1 MVDKVSLEAFKDML
15 RRYNAFKE
23 KNGREPAWVQTP
35 DGGRVQI
42 KDFLDM
48 KRRYNEFMA
57 REGREPRVIHVKA
70 QDKVDLKGFKDM
82 KTRYEA
88 FIEKNNR
95 EPAWI
100 ATPQGG
106 RVNLTTFKDM
116 LDRYTTFLDENK
128 REPKVIYMKGT
139 TKDTGWV
146 TTGYYKQDKQD
157 TGYTCGPS
165 SLQMALSALG
175 CNVSE
180 DVLAKA
186 GGTGTSGTG
195 HEGMLRAV
203 EYASRKCKMKISAR
217 FQYFNG
223 YGWGKVVDGIKAGAE
238 YVIHLK
244 PLPALK
250 YDYKGSLVWRSFTGG
265 HYVYLVGVNM
275 VDRLV
280 LIADPT
286 KGLRIFGMKQVE
298 DAIARISKESLLIL
312 RKG

>member
-1 MVDKVSLEAFKDML
+1 MK
-15 RRYNAFKE
+15 KE
-23 KNGREPAWVQTP
+23 YRLDE
-35 DGGRVQI
+35 
-42 KDFLDM
+42 FLDM
-48 KRRYNEFMA
+48 KRRWEAFRVQKGRKPNYVTDRAGRKIPRDVFNDMVIRYERFVA
-57 REGREPRVIHVKA
+57 STGREPSFVRVKA
-70 QDKVDLKGFKDM
+70 DTVS
-82 KTRYEA
+82 
-88 FIEKNNR
+88 
-95 EPAWI
+95 
-100 ATPQGG
+100 
-106 RVNLTTFKDM
+106 
-116 LDRYTTFLDENK
+116 DEW
-128 REPKVIYMKGT
+128 T
-139 TKDTGWV
+139 
-146 TTGYYKQDKQD
+146 TTGYFKKDFQD

-203 EYASRKCKMKISAR
+203 EYASRKCKMKITGK
-217 FQYFNG
+217 FQSFNG
-223 YGWGKVVDGIKAGAE
+223 YGWSKVVDGIKAGAE

>member
-1 MVDKVSLEAFKDML
+1 MKDRFDIDEFLELKRRWEAFGFTHGRKPKYIRTKDGEEIPQCIFDDMIL
-15 RRYNAFKE
+15 RYENFVKKYN
-23 KNGREPAWVQTP
+23 
-35 DGGRVQI
+35 
-42 KDFLDM
+42 
-48 KRRYNEFMA
+48 RR
-57 REGREPRVIHVKA
+57 PRVVSILS
-70 QDKVDLKGFKDM
+70 DKWIRTGF
-82 KTRYEA
+82 
-88 FIEKNNR
+88 
-95 EPAWI
+95 W
-100 ATPQGG
+100 
-106 RVNLTTFKDM
+106 
-116 LDRYTTFLDENK
+116 
-128 REPKVIYMKGT
+128 
-139 TKDTGWV
+139 
-146 TTGYYKQDKQD
+146 KQDKQD

-203 EYASRKCKMKISAR
+203 EYASKKCKMKITGR
-217 FQYFNG
+217 FQSFNG
-223 YGWGKVVDGIKAGAE
+223 YGWSKVVDGIKAGAE

-312 RKG
+312 KKG

>member
-1 MVDKVSLEAFKDML
+1 MKDRFDIDEFLELKRRWEAFRFTHGRKPKYIRTKDGEEIPQCIFDDMIL
-15 RRYNAFKE
+15 RYENFVKKYN
-23 KNGREPAWVQTP
+23 
-35 DGGRVQI
+35 
-42 KDFLDM
+42 
-48 KRRYNEFMA
+48 RR
-57 REGREPRVIHVKA
+57 PRVVSILS
-70 QDKVDLKGFKDM
+70 DKWIRTGF
-82 KTRYEA
+82 
-88 FIEKNNR
+88 
-95 EPAWI
+95 W
-100 ATPQGG
+100 
-106 RVNLTTFKDM
+106 
-116 LDRYTTFLDENK
+116 
-128 REPKVIYMKGT
+128 
-139 TKDTGWV
+139 
-146 TTGYYKQDKQD
+146 KQDKQD

-203 EYASRKCKMKISAR
+203 EYASKKCKMKITGR
-217 FQYFNG
+217 FQSFNG
-223 YGWGKVVDGIKAGAE
+223 YGWSKVVDGIKAGAE

-250 YDYKGSLVWRSFTGG
+250 YDYKGSQVWKSFTGG

-286 KGLRIFGMKQVE
+286 KSLRIFGMKQVE
-298 DAIARISKESLLIL
+298 NAMAGISKESLLIL

>member
-1 MVDKVSLEAFKDML
+1 MKDRFDIDEFLELKRRWEAFRFTHGRKPKYIRTKDGEEIPQCIFDDMIL
-15 RRYNAFKE
+15 RYENFVKKYN
-23 KNGREPAWVQTP
+23 
-35 DGGRVQI
+35 
-42 KDFLDM
+42 
-48 KRRYNEFMA
+48 RR
-57 REGREPRVIHVKA
+57 PRVVSILS
-70 QDKVDLKGFKDM
+70 DKWIRTGF
-82 KTRYEA
+82 
-88 FIEKNNR
+88 
-95 EPAWI
+95 W
-100 ATPQGG
+100 
-106 RVNLTTFKDM
+106 
-116 LDRYTTFLDENK
+116 
-128 REPKVIYMKGT
+128 
-139 TKDTGWV
+139 
-146 TTGYYKQDKQD
+146 KQDKQD

-203 EYASRKCKMKISAR
+203 EYASKKCKMKITGR
-217 FQYFNG
+217 FQFFNG
-223 YGWGKVVDGIKAGAE
+223 YGWSKVVDGIKAGAE

-250 YDYKGSLVWRSFTGG
+250 YDYKGRQVWKSFTGG

-286 KGLRIFGMKQVE
+286 KSLRIFGMKQVE
-298 DAIARISKESLLIL
+298 NAMARISKESLLIL

>member
-1 MVDKVSLEAFKDML
+1 MKDRFDIDEFLELKRRWEAFRFTHGRKPKYIRTKDGEEIPQCI
-15 RRYNAFKE
+15 F
-23 KNGREPAWVQTP
+23 
-35 DGGRVQI
+35 D
-42 KDFLDM
+42 DM
-48 KRRYNEFMA
+48 
-57 REGREPRVIHVKA
+57 I
-70 QDKVDLKGFKDM
+70 L
-82 KTRYEA
+82 RYEN
-88 FIEKNNR
+88 FVKKYNR
-95 EPAWI
+95 
-100 ATPQGG
+100 
-106 RVNLTTFKDM
+106 R
-116 LDRYTTFLDENK
+116 
-128 REPKVIYMKGT
+128 PKVVSILSDKWIR
-139 TKDTGWV
+139 TGFW
-146 TTGYYKQDKQD
+146 KQDKQD

-203 EYASRKCKMKISAR
+203 EYASKKCKMKITGR
-217 FQYFNG
+217 FQSFNG
-223 YGWGKVVDGIKAGAE
+223 YGWSKVVDGIKAGAE

-298 DAIARISKESLLIL
+298 DAMARISKESLLIL

>member
-1 MVDKVSLEAFKDML
+1 MKDRFDIDEFLELKRRWEAFRFTHGRKPKYIRTKDGEEIPQCIFDDMIL
-15 RRYNAFKE
+15 RYENFVKKYN
-23 KNGREPAWVQTP
+23 
-35 DGGRVQI
+35 
-42 KDFLDM
+42 
-48 KRRYNEFMA
+48 RR
-57 REGREPRVIHVKA
+57 PRVVSILS
-70 QDKVDLKGFKDM
+70 DKWIRTGF
-82 KTRYEA
+82 
-88 FIEKNNR
+88 
-95 EPAWI
+95 W
-100 ATPQGG
+100 
-106 RVNLTTFKDM
+106 
-116 LDRYTTFLDENK
+116 
-128 REPKVIYMKGT
+128 
-139 TKDTGWV
+139 
-146 TTGYYKQDKQD
+146 KQDKQD

-203 EYASRKCKMKISAR
+203 EYASKKCKMKITGR
-217 FQYFNG
+217 FQSFNG
-223 YGWGKVVDGIKAGAE
+223 YGWSKVVDGIKAGAE

-286 KGLRIFGMKQVE
+286 KSLRIFGMKQVE
-298 DAIARISKESLLIL
+298 NAIAGISKESLLIL

>member
-1 MVDKVSLEAFKDML
+1 MKDRFDIDEFLELKRRWEAFRFTHARKPKYIRTKDGEEIPQCI
-15 RRYNAFKE
+15 F
-23 KNGREPAWVQTP
+23 
-35 DGGRVQI
+35 D
-42 KDFLDM
+42 DM
-48 KRRYNEFMA
+48 
-57 REGREPRVIHVKA
+57 I
-70 QDKVDLKGFKDM
+70 L
-82 KTRYEA
+82 RYEN
-88 FIEKNNR
+88 FVKKYNR
-95 EPAWI
+95 
-100 ATPQGG
+100 
-106 RVNLTTFKDM
+106 R
-116 LDRYTTFLDENK
+116 
-128 REPKVIYMKGT
+128 PKVVSILSDKWIR
-139 TKDTGWV
+139 TGFW
-146 TTGYYKQDKQD
+146 KQDKQD

-203 EYASRKCKMKISAR
+203 EYASKKCKMKITGR
-217 FQYFNG
+217 FQSFNG
-223 YGWGKVVDGIKAGAE
+223 YGWSKVVDGIKAGAE

-298 DAIARISKESLLIL
+298 DAMARISKESLLIL

>member
-1 MVDKVSLEAFKDML
+1 MKDRFDIDEFLELKRRWEAFRFTHGRKPKYIRTKDGEEIPQCIFDDMIL
-15 RRYNAFKE
+15 RYENFVKKYN
-23 KNGREPAWVQTP
+23 
-35 DGGRVQI
+35 
-42 KDFLDM
+42 
-48 KRRYNEFMA
+48 RR
-57 REGREPRVIHVKA
+57 PRVVSILS
-70 QDKVDLKGFKDM
+70 DKWIRTGF
-82 KTRYEA
+82 
-88 FIEKNNR
+88 
-95 EPAWI
+95 W
-100 ATPQGG
+100 
-106 RVNLTTFKDM
+106 
-116 LDRYTTFLDENK
+116 
-128 REPKVIYMKGT
+128 
-139 TKDTGWV
+139 
-146 TTGYYKQDKQD
+146 KQDKQD

-203 EYASRKCKMKISAR
+203 EYASKKCKMKITGR
-217 FQYFNG
+217 FQSFNG
-223 YGWGKVVDGIKAGAE
+223 YGWSKVVDGIKAGAE

-250 YDYKGSLVWRSFTGG
+250 YDYKGSQVWKSFTGG

-298 DAIARISKESLLIL
+298 NAIAGISKESLLIL

>member
-1 MVDKVSLEAFKDML
+1 MKDRLDIDEFLELKRRWEAFRFTHGRKPKYIRTKDGEEIPQCIFDDMIL
-15 RRYNAFKE
+15 RYENFVKKYN
-23 KNGREPAWVQTP
+23 
-35 DGGRVQI
+35 
-42 KDFLDM
+42 
-48 KRRYNEFMA
+48 RR
-57 REGREPRVIHVKA
+57 PRVVSILS
-70 QDKVDLKGFKDM
+70 DKWISTGF
-82 KTRYEA
+82 
-88 FIEKNNR
+88 
-95 EPAWI
+95 W
-100 ATPQGG
+100 
-106 RVNLTTFKDM
+106 
-116 LDRYTTFLDENK
+116 
-128 REPKVIYMKGT
+128 
-139 TKDTGWV
+139 
-146 TTGYYKQDKQD
+146 KQDKQD

-175 CNVSE
+175 CAVTE

-217 FQYFNG
+217 FQSFNG

-250 YDYKGSLVWRSFTGG
+250 YDYKGSQVWKSFTGG

-298 DAIARISKESLLIL
+298 GAMAGISKESLLIL

>member
-1 MVDKVSLEAFKDML
+1 MKDRFDIDEFLELKRRWEAFRFTHGRKPKYIRTKDGEEIPQCIFDDMIL
-15 RRYNAFKE
+15 RYENFVKKYN
-23 KNGREPAWVQTP
+23 
-35 DGGRVQI
+35 
-42 KDFLDM
+42 
-48 KRRYNEFMA
+48 RR
-57 REGREPRVIHVKA
+57 PRVVNILS
-70 QDKVDLKGFKDM
+70 DKWIRTGF
-82 KTRYEA
+82 
-88 FIEKNNR
+88 
-95 EPAWI
+95 W
-100 ATPQGG
+100 
-106 RVNLTTFKDM
+106 
-116 LDRYTTFLDENK
+116 
-128 REPKVIYMKGT
+128 
-139 TKDTGWV
+139 
-146 TTGYYKQDKQD
+146 KQDKQD

-165 SLQMALSALG
+165 SLQMALSALS

-203 EYASRKCKMKISAR
+203 EYASKKCKMKITGR

-223 YGWGKVVDGIKAGAE
+223 YGWSKVVDGIKAGAE

-250 YDYKGSLVWRSFTGG
+250 YDYKGRQVWKSFTGG

-298 DAIARISKESLLIL
+298 NAMARISKESLLIL

>member
-1 MVDKVSLEAFKDML
+1 MKDRFDIDDFLELKRRWEAFRFTHGRKPKYIRTKDGEEIPQCIFDDMIL
-15 RRYNAFKE
+15 RYENFVKKYN
-23 KNGREPAWVQTP
+23 
-35 DGGRVQI
+35 
-42 KDFLDM
+42 
-48 KRRYNEFMA
+48 RR
-57 REGREPRVIHVKA
+57 PRVVSILS
-70 QDKVDLKGFKDM
+70 DKWIRTGF
-82 KTRYEA
+82 
-88 FIEKNNR
+88 
-95 EPAWI
+95 W
-100 ATPQGG
+100 
-106 RVNLTTFKDM
+106 
-116 LDRYTTFLDENK
+116 
-128 REPKVIYMKGT
+128 
-139 TKDTGWV
+139 
-146 TTGYYKQDKQD
+146 KQDKQD

-203 EYASRKCKMKISAR
+203 EYASKKCKMKITGR
-217 FQYFNG
+217 FQSFNG
-223 YGWGKVVDGIKAGAE
+223 YGWSKVVDGIKAGAE

-250 YDYKGSLVWRSFTGG
+250 YDYKGSQVWKSFTGG

-286 KGLRIFGMKQVE
+286 KSLRIFGMKQVE
-298 DAIARISKESLLIL
+298 NAMAGISKESLLIL

>member
-1 MVDKVSLEAFKDML
+1 MKDRFDIDEFLELKRRWEAFRFTHGRKPKYIRTKDGEEIPQCIFDDMIL
-15 RRYNAFKE
+15 RYENFVKKYN
-23 KNGREPAWVQTP
+23 
-35 DGGRVQI
+35 
-42 KDFLDM
+42 
-48 KRRYNEFMA
+48 RR
-57 REGREPRVIHVKA
+57 PRVVSILS
-70 QDKVDLKGFKDM
+70 DKWIRTGF
-82 KTRYEA
+82 
-88 FIEKNNR
+88 
-95 EPAWI
+95 W
-100 ATPQGG
+100 
-106 RVNLTTFKDM
+106 
-116 LDRYTTFLDENK
+116 
-128 REPKVIYMKGT
+128 
-139 TKDTGWV
+139 
-146 TTGYYKQDKQD
+146 KQDKQD

-186 GGTGTSGTG
+186 GGTRTSGTG

-203 EYASRKCKMKISAR
+203 EYASKKCKMKITGR
-217 FQYFNG
+217 FQFFNG
-223 YGWGKVVDGIKAGAE
+223 YGWSKVVDGIKAGAE

-250 YDYKGSLVWRSFTGG
+250 YDYKGRQVWKSFTGG

-286 KGLRIFGMKQVE
+286 KSLRIFGMKQVE
-298 DAIARISKESLLIL
+298 NAMARISKESLLIL

>member
-1 MVDKVSLEAFKDML
+1 MKDRFDIDEFLELKRRWEAFRFTHGRKPKYIRTKDGEEIPQCIFDDMIL
-15 RRYNAFKE
+15 RYENFVKKYN
-23 KNGREPAWVQTP
+23 
-35 DGGRVQI
+35 
-42 KDFLDM
+42 
-48 KRRYNEFMA
+48 RR
-57 REGREPRVIHVKA
+57 PRVVSILS
-70 QDKVDLKGFKDM
+70 DKWIRTGF
-82 KTRYEA
+82 
-88 FIEKNNR
+88 
-95 EPAWI
+95 W
-100 ATPQGG
+100 
-106 RVNLTTFKDM
+106 
-116 LDRYTTFLDENK
+116 
-128 REPKVIYMKGT
+128 
-139 TKDTGWV
+139 
-146 TTGYYKQDKQD
+146 KQDKQD

-203 EYASRKCKMKISAR
+203 EYASKKCKMKITGR

-223 YGWGKVVDGIKAGAE
+223 YGWSKVVDGIKAGAE

-250 YDYKGSLVWRSFTGG
+250 YDYKGRQVWKSFTGG

-286 KGLRIFGMKQVE
+286 KSLRIFGMKQVE
-298 DAIARISKESLLIL
+298 NAMARISKESLLIL